1 MSDPKLISPL
11 LDGFALGSPI
21 GSHDGVRCCPAIKEN
36 SDKKYIVKIIT
47 VPATQAQ
54 MDALLLAGAYKDPA
68 DAMAYYS
75 VIGEEIM
82 KEAELLTTLSKLDG
96 FLPYEG
102 WQMEPITKH
111 RLGYEVYLVSSYKR
125 SLEKYV
131 RRNPVTHLEAVNL
144 ALDMCSALAV
154 CRQAGALYVD
164 LKPQN
169 IFISDKKEYRIGD
182 LGFISID
189 SLRYSVLPDKYR
201 SQYTPPELFDP
212 MASLNLTVDTY
223 AVGMILYQLYNDGQ
237 LPFLVTQPEEGLP
250 TPVNADYELAEII
263 MKAIH
268 LDPEQRWKDPQEMG
282 HALVDY
288 MQRNAVNDVPITP
301 HTPLTVKP
309 ENADTP
315 PVNEEAEPEAAG
327 QPESGSKPSQDTA
340 DNEEPENSVSDGTTV
355 SASESETSPAVE
367 EKTAQ
372 SSIPEDETL
381 PSEEDADSLM
391 PHEMSD
397 ELSRLIF
404 KADDLLSH
412 EITPEVITPEIPKPE
427 DPFDFVAV
435 NPEDEDDT
443 GVPVDPL
450 MDEIPADEPKKEKK
464 RVKKFASTEWKQR
477 IKKIFATIAVLIV
490 LAAVAVAGL
499 WGYQNYYLQTIDR
512 LIISG
517 DQNHLSVSVDTQTDE
532 SLLSVICSD
541 NYGNVLTE
549 KLVDGKAVFEDLL
562 PNTMYKIQLEID
574 GFHSL
579 TGETSNVFTTEST
592 TRIMGFSAVTGAED
606 GSVLLSFTVDGE
618 APTMWTLVYS
628 AEGEEPQRKNFDGH
642 SVNLYGLSV
651 GKLYTFTLE
660 ASGGISLSGET
671 SITYMASRLILA
683 QDLTVNSTRENEVS
697 VSWRSPGDIVVDSW
711 NIRCYSTNYD
721 EQFSVTEPEAYFT
734 GIDPNISYTI
744 EVTAAGM
751 TQPARISIT
760 EDPIRITSFQAEPDG
775 VGTLK
780 LNWEHEGS
788 APSGG
793 WLLFYSID
801 GGGYAKNVVKC
812 EEASAEIHPLVP
824 KANYHF
830 TIQAADS
837 TTVFGGSLEYTSMS
851 APEFS
856 ENGLEMS
863 AITGNLLKT
872 PAQEDWLFESTSSDQ
887 FTTNFSVGDPIS
899 VVLYGKDNFYM
910 PGTATEILFV
920 IRDDYGNVIPNL
932 VSTTHDTWR
941 NLWYPGDDHYAE
953 LDIPS
958 APEYPGN
965 YTVSVFFNGAL
976 ITALP
981 FSLS

>member
-47 VPATQAQ
+47 IPATQAQ

-75 VIGEEIM
+75 VIGEEVM

-111 RLGYEVYLVSSYKR
+111 RLGYEVYLVGSYKR

-182 LGFISID
+182 LGFVAMD
-189 SLRYSVLPDKYR
+189 SLHYTVLPEKYR

-237 LPFLVTQPEEGLP
+237 LPFQAMQPEEGLP
-250 TPVNADYELAEII
+250 TPMNADYELAEII

-282 HALVDY
+282 RALVDY
-288 MQRNAVNDVPITP
+288 MQRNAVNDNPITP
-301 HTPLTVKP
+301 HTPLAVKP
-309 ENADTP
+309 QDVAAPHTKEENAAATAS
-315 PVNEEAEPEAAG
+315 EAESDSTAAVLNGEAG
-327 QPESGSKPSQDTA
+327 DPVPGSISAAVTETAAAPVMEEENAADTV
-340 DNEEPENSVSDGTTV
+340 P
-355 SASESETSPAVE
+355 
-367 EKTAQ
+367 Q
-372 SSIPEDETL
+372 DETL
-381 PSEEDADSLM
+381 PSEEDADLLM

-397 ELSRLIF
+397 ELSRIIF
-404 KADDLLSH
+404 KADDLLNH
-412 EITPEVITPEIPKPE
+412 ELPAEIIIPEIPKPE
-427 DPFDFVAV
+427 NPFGFVAV
-435 NPEDEDDT
+435 NPEDVDDT
-443 GVPVDPL
+443 DIPEDPL
-450 MDEIPADEPKKEKK
+450 MDESFDDEPKKEKK
-464 RVKKFASTEWKQR
+464 TSRKFASTEWKQR
-477 IKKIFATIAVLIV
+477 VKKIFSAVSVLVI
-490 LAAVAVAGL
+490 LAAVIAAGL
-499 WGYQNYYLQTIDR
+499 WGYQNYYLKTIDR

-517 DQNHLSVSVDTQTDE
+517 DQNHLSVSVDTQADE
-532 SLLSVICSD
+532 SLLSVVCSD

-549 KLVDGKAVFEDLL
+549 KLVDGKAEFTDLL

-574 GFHSL
+574 GFHTL
-579 TGETSNVFTTEST
+579 AGETSNVFTTEAT

-606 GSVLLSFTVDGE
+606 GSVLLNFSVDGE

-628 AEGEEPQRKNFDGH
+628 ADGEETQRKNFDSH
-642 SVNLYGLSV
+642 SVNLHDLTV

-660 ASGGISLSGET
+660 ADNSISLSGET

-683 QDLTVNSTRENEVS
+683 QNLTVNSTHENEVA
-697 VSWRSPGDIVVDSW
+697 VSWNSPGDIVVDSW
-711 NIRCYSTNYD
+711 NVRCYSSNFD

-734 GIDPNISYTI
+734 DIDPNISYTI

-760 EDPIRITSFQAEPDG
+760 EDPIRITAFEAEPAG
-775 VGTLK
+775 VGRLK

-788 APSGG
+788 APNGG

-801 GGGYAKNVVKC
+801 GGSYAKNVVKC
-812 EEASAEIHPLVP
+812 EEASAVIQSLVP
-824 KANYHF
+824 DANYHF

-837 TTVFGGSLEYTSMS
+837 TTIFGGSLEYTSES

-856 ENGLEMS
+856 ENGLEMNE
-863 AITGNLLKT
+863 ITGNLLK
-872 PAQEDWLFESTSSDQ
+872 PPSQEDWLFESANSNQ
-887 FTTNFSVGDPIS
+887 FTTSFKVGDPIS

-920 IRDDYGNVIPNL
+920 IRDGYGNVIPHL
-932 VSTTHDTWR
+932 VTTSHDTWR

-958 APEYPGN
+958 VPEYPGN
-965 YTVSVFFNGAL
+965 YTVSVFFNGAQV
-976 ITALP
+976 TTLP